1 MSNSITRPDGSI
13 VRTYAPG
20 DGHLSYGVDRG
31 DGRAARY
38 DLTDTEAS
46 RLCPPGW
53 TVYRDGPYHRA
64 RPAQNR
70 GN

>member
-20 DGHLSYGVDRG
+20 DGHLSYGV
-31 DGRAARY
+31 
-38 DLTDTEAS
+38 TDTEAS
-46 RLCPPGW
+46 HLCPPGW